1 MTWSDTFWKV
11 VSGAVLVGIVY
22 VLVRPQ
28 SNAATGIT
36 AVSDAL
42 SNVVR
47 MAVGGS

>member
-1 MTWSDTFWKV
+1 MLDTFWKMV
-11 VSGAVLVGIVY
+11 AGAVFVGIVY

-36 AVSDAL
+36 GVFDTLA
-42 SNVVR
+42 NVVK